1 MECFPEVIEMVIY
14 TYLPWNYYCN
24 HKSNFALYAKMG
36 GQLPS
41 LNEIY
46 SDKKEHIELFK
57 YVKQWHTSYG
67 RQLDDI
73 FINGHI
79 NIAKEIPKKNIE
91 NYHMSLSIEQN
102 QLPLVKYLYSQGFQL
117 PDYQLSSLCG
127 YNYSLELVKFY
138 HECGNEFDSY
148 YSSIACRHRHLDL
161 ILFLNEIGVPFTI
174 ISLRDADEKVVDIL
188 MEIDVLNVEAVV
200 ITKGP
205 YRILTREEKIKIW
218 TERNLNG
225 YVYLDQHERNRF
237 SQGLDYNSLYPRM
250 QYNQED
256 SIGINKDYAYVNQ
269 VIFEIGNQTIDK
281 SYYQWLSVY
290 NELVNNK
297 YVVCNDDIKIGN
309 VVHNSDIIFSSCSKL
324 KQTIGR
330 GYRNAKKIKVNR
342 KKRAVYE
349 VKQKYNKYL
358 KITKRY
364 KQKRVQKN

>member
-1 MECFPEVIEMVIY
+1 MDCFPEVIEIMIY

-41 LNEIY
+41 LKEIY

-79 NIAKEIPKKNIE
+79 NIAKEIPKGNIS
-91 NYHMSLSIEQN
+91 NYHVSLSIEQH
-102 QLPLVKYLYSQGFQL
+102 QLPLVKYLYSRGFQL

-138 HECGNEFDSY
+138 HECGSEFDSY
-148 YSSIACRHRHLDL
+148 HSSIACRHGHLDL

-174 ISLRDADEKVVDIL
+174 VSLKGADEKVVDIL
-188 MEIDVLNVEAVV
+188 MEIDVLNVETIV
-200 ITKGP
+200 ITKEP
-205 YRILTREEKIKIW
+205 YKILTREEKIKIW
-218 TERNLNG
+218 AEHHLNG
-225 YVYLDQHERNRF
+225 YVYLDQNERHRF
-237 SQGLDYNSLYPRM
+237 SQRLEYNSLYPRM

-256 SIGINKDYAYVNQ
+256 AIVLNKGYAYVNC
-269 VIFEIGNQTIDK
+269 ITFKIGGQRIDEA
-281 SYYQWLSVY
+281 YDNWIDIYH
-290 NELVNNK
+290 ELTNNK
-297 YVVCNDDIKIGN
+297 YV
-309 VVHNSDIIFSSCSKL
+309 

-330 GYRNAKKIKVNR
+330 GYRNCKKS
-342 KKRAVYE
+342 KKRVYE

-358 KITKRY
+358 RISKKY
-364 KQKRVQKN
+364 KQRRIRKN